1 MSVFRGQF
9 EHQMDGKG
17 RVSLPSAFRRGEV
30 DRFVLVQVQKPHLT
44 LFPEEK
50 WLEVEE
56 RLMEYGSAGRTE
68 MNAVRKLLGSLA
80 EVSPD
85 KQGRILVPAHLQEMA
100 GLDGSVVLLG
110 MRDRVEVWDPDTY
123 RAEVEG
129 DHADLDSIALRLT
142 R

>member
-17 RVSLPSAFRRGEV
+17 RVSLPSAFRQGEV

-50 WLEVEE
+50 WQEVEE
-56 RLMEYGSAGRTE
+56 RLMEFGAGGREE
-68 MNAVRKLLGSLA
+68 MNAVRLLLGALS

-85 KQGRILVPAHLQEMA
+85 KQGRILVPSHLQELA
-100 GLDGSVVLLG
+100 GLSGSVILLG
-110 MRDRVEVWDPDTY
+110 MRDRVELWDPDSY
-123 RAEVEG
+123 RREVEES
-129 DHADLDSIALRLT
+129 HADLDAIALRLT